1 MHINTMITILTYILH
16 IYYIYV
22 ERVRSKVSREEEDT
36 VFQKNHL
43 KTGAVQH
50 PFFFHNIA
58 YIFIYLDFVVQ
69 TF

>member
-36 VFQKNHL
+36 VFQKKSSEDGSSPTSGLFIILH
-43 KTGAVQH
+43 
-50 PFFFHNIA
+50 
-58 YIFIYLDFVVQ
+58 IYLYI
-69 TF
+69 